1 MKKSLLVISFLALIL
16 VACDQTGL
24 GIGAAFKNLISLP
37 VQGAQK
43 LANSIS
49 GKTYEAYKERTVQG
63 VNRDGSS
70 CFQSTPNDVTKP
82 LTFLASRTSESFH
95 ATL

>member
-70 CFQSTPNDVTKP
+70 CFQSTPNDV
-82 LTFLASRTSESFH
+82 SF
-95 ATL
+95 